1 MCGRKRPPQFGVA
14 AIFTPPMTS
23 DVSAKARPR
32 FDEFL
37 FSHVTLIEGHVNK
50 LQEVVERSL
59 QTRQLNKIADVR
71 FFQFTSDCF
80 SIFIACFDIIVHS
93 VLVGVYHLS
102 SRHLGSVF
110 SEAY

>member
-1 MCGRKRPPQFGVA
+1 
-14 AIFTPPMTS
+14 MTS

-71 FFQFTSDCF
+71 FLKLLRTVFYLP
-80 SIFIACFDIIVHS
+80 CFDIIVHS

-110 SEAY
+110 SEAYR

>member
-59 QTRQLNKIADVR
+59 QTRQLNKIADVC
-71 FFQFTSDCF
+71 FSTISDCF
-80 SIFIACFDIIVHS
+80 
-93 VLVGVYHLS
+93 LS
-102 SRHLGSVF
+102 SSHALILSFIGF
-110 SEAY
+110 S